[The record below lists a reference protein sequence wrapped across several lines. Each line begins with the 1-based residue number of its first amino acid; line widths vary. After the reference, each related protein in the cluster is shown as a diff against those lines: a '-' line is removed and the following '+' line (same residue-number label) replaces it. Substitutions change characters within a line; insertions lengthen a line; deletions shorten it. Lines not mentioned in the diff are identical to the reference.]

1 MYDLGELSNLYN
13 VLICGKSGKGGPR
26 VVVEE
31 NVVGRREQMAVSIK
45 LGTSTVYK

>member
-1 MYDLGELSNLYN
+1 MTLENCPTSTMSSSVAKVGR
-13 VLICGKSGKGGPR
+13 GGPR

-31 NVVGRREQMAVSIK
+31 NVVGIREQMAVSIK